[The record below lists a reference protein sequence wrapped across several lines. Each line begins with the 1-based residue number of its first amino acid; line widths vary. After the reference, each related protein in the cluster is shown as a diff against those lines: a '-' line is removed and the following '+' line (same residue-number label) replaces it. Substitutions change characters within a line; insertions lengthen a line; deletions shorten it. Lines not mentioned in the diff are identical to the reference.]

1 MIKKLIPF
9 LVLSMALLTSCP
21 TAPPLEPTDQLEP
34 YLVPNAPSEVV
45 ATNGYDDSIT
55 LTWTA
60 VENATSYQVWGIR
73 STDYGA
79 TSGNSSG
86 NTNYSTLEERGFKL
100 LDVVQGT
107 SYTLDETHGISYV
120 FSVVAMRNIGTSASD
135 SSKSMLYSRPSVY
148 VEGSIA
154 GDIIISGMANSSSV
168 VLYWA
173 IEGIESV
180 LDGSTLYQTEF
191 SIDYRKS
198 GENEWKTSD
207 LPGYDGSFSYQMM
220 ASSYDLTPNTSYDFR
235 LDMTV
240 IDGERTVAT
249 RQSEVF
255 PLFTDEN
262 LVPEPIASIS
272 ASTDR
277 IDKIEVAFTAPR
289 IPEGSNLL
297 SVFRIQRGENA
308 SSFQTIAEVKAEEL
322 TTNESGAYIYMDN
335 TAEENT
341 EYYYRVINGFTT
353 KENPD
358 VSIWQANESSSALS
372 DPGHRI
378 WIPENLTITVTKEMG
393 NTEGIPMRK
402 DLHFTFSYPKV
413 LEEGITFT
421 LETRE
426 WNEDDNKTSSVISE
440 VVLSGGEDSI
450 YSFDKSE
457 SIDESN
463 TCYRTFSY
471 NLVLYKDGEEVRR
484 IGFQSDVVIDLGRS
498 ESIAFIKDGSFKA
511 STNRI
516 EAVLL
521 SWELED
527 ISTSGEEYKVYID
540 EVEYEGVL
548 DVDAYGT
555 FRSVEIPSDGKHEYR
570 LSMVATQGDVR
581 NELIYPFPAY
591 GDILRAPVNLDASDG
606 TSIERI
612 EITFEAMSD
621 DEVFHQIRYKAEGQD
636 WNYIAD
642 NAVEEGKAFLEAKG
656 DATDGE
662 RIEFQ
667 IRSGNK
673 DQQGEYT
680 TWSESEYGS
689 VFGPGAMGL
698 SASDEEDAIAINLSW
713 HPADGAVRY
722 YIYRDGER
730 RPGNVSADTVN
741 EDGMLT
747 YSDESVSTLSTDEAL
762 SKTYA
767 YEVFP
772 VMEDG
777 TESKYGSA
785 DEGKLFSPPNGVTV
799 SKGEFSGYV
808 HLTWEESNT
817 INEATHYQ
825 VKRYELDEE
834 GNEIN
839 VRTFTRTMN
848 DFFDDASCDG
858 KAYYT
863 VRALKV
869 ENNETKLESMYQN
882 SFEDKVNF
890 FGETE
895 EGDLGYMLGEMGA
908 PAVHTVMDDEGY
920 LAPYVEVSWERV
932 DGATSYDILANFN
945 NSSATYVEDIPDNID
960 VVSDMDYN
968 PESMEIVTRGTP
980 GTVGYL
986 EYDPSLRRYTYLDNS
1001 GTMRTTTAI
1010 SGYSISAANGNER
1023 SGSATNRST
1032 AYRQPRTDEYVNI
1045 ANELVYTGLHIADQ
1059 STALNGSWM
1068 HYNAWIGTSDVEFK
1082 YPDSGNTQIE
1092 VVVPTNINLTS
1103 TTEDGSVSFNGF
1115 KRDGMT
1121 ISGDFVVSTTGIPSN
1136 TNLPPTSLKDGNIS
1150 SLSFDDIQISQT
1162 EVGKIRGVSISY
1174 PENLGLWNINP
1185 DLAYT
1190 VNIDGETHTVNDS
1203 TLISRPF

>member
-207 LPGYDGSFSYQMM
+207 LPGYDGSFSYRMM

-235 LDMTV
+235 LNMNV

-262 LVPEPIASIS
+262 LVPEPISSIS

-297 SVFRIQRGENA
+297 NVFRIQRGENA

-353 KENPD
+353 EENPD
-358 VSIWQANESSSALS
+358 VSIWQANESSSAFS

-378 WIPENLTITVTKEMG
+378 WIPENLTITVTKEMS

-413 LEEGITFT
+413 LEEGIAFA

-440 VVLSGGEDSI
+440 VVLSGGEDGI

-555 FRSVEIPSDGKHEYR
+555 FRSVEIPSNGKHEYR

-591 GDILRAPVNLDASDG
+591 GDILRAPDSLDASDG
-606 TSIERI
+606 TSTEGI

-636 WNYIAD
+636 RWNFIAD
-642 NAVEEGKAFLEAKG
+642 DAVEEGKAFLEAKG
-656 DATDGE
+656 DETDGE

-673 DQQGEYT
+673 DQQDRYT
-680 TWSESEYGS
+680 DWSESEYGS
-689 VFGPGAMGL
+689 VFGPGAMKL
-698 SASDEEDAIAINLSW
+698 AASDEEDAISINLSW

-722 YIYRDGER
+722 YIYRNGER
-730 RPGNVSADTVN
+730 RPGNVSADTIN

-762 SKTYA
+762 SKTYT

-777 TESKYGSA
+777 TESEYGSA
-785 DEGKLFSPPNGVTV
+785 DEGKLFSPPNNVTV

-848 DFFDDASCDG
+848 DFFDDASSDG

-869 ENNETKLESMYQN
+869 ENNETKLESVYQN

-895 EGDLGYMLGEMGA
+895 EGNLGYMLSEMGA
-908 PAVHTVMDDEGY
+908 PAVRTVMDDEGY

-932 DGATSYDILANFN
+932 DGATSYSVLANIN
-945 NSSATYVEDIPDNID
+945 NIDATTNIDDEAVIID
-960 VVSDMDYN
+960 VVKDMAYN
-968 PESMEIVTRGTP
+968 PESMEIVARGTP
-980 GTVGYL
+980 RTAGYL
-986 EYDPSLRRYTYLDNS
+986 EYDPSLRRYTYLDQS

-1010 SGYSISAANGNER
+1010 SSYSMNAFNEGEISN
-1023 SGSATNRST
+1023 SATARST
-1032 AYRQPRTDEYVNI
+1032 VYRQPRPDEIISMTNEILHVMLHNADNAFGGDWFYYDISNTPTMYYYPSEEDPIVSIEKPGENWTATDR
-1045 ANELVYTGLHIADQ
+1045 TGTSTFNNYNNGIMTVTGTIHTGTTGFAADDNPLNNLQ
-1059 STALNGSWM
+1059 NGSFSASFD
-1068 HYNAWIGTSDVEFK
+1068 N
-1082 YPDSGNTQIE
+1082 IE
-1092 VVVPTNINLTS
+1092 TS
-1103 TTEDGSVSFNGF
+1103 TGDTGKYKTATITYPEKLSVNSVN
-1115 KRDGMT
+1115 
-1121 ISGDFVVSTTGIPSN
+1121 
-1136 TNLPPTSLKDGNIS
+1136 TSLI
-1150 SLSFDDIQISQT
+1150 
-1162 EVGKIRGVSISY
+1162 
-1174 PENLGLWNINP
+1174 
-1185 DLAYT
+1185 YT
-1190 VNIDGETHTVNDS
+1190 VNIDSETHTVNDS

>member
-1 MIKKLIPF
+1 MIKKLIPL
-9 LVLSMALLTSCP
+9 LVIFASLLTSCP

-207 LPGYDGSFSYQMM
+207 LPGYDGSFSYRMM

-235 LDMTV
+235 LNMNV

-262 LVPEPIASIS
+262 LVPEPISSIS

-277 IDKIEVAFTAPR
+277 IDAIEVAFTAPR

-353 KENPD
+353 EENPD
-358 VSIWQANESSSALS
+358 VSIWQANESSSAFS

-378 WIPENLTITVTKEMG
+378 WIPENLTITVTKEMS

-402 DLHFTFSYPKV
+402 DLHFTFSYSKV

-426 WNEDDNKTSSVISE
+426 WNEDDNKTSSVMSE
-440 VVLSGGEDSI
+440 VDPTGEKDGI
-450 YSFDKSE
+450 YSFDKIE

-471 NLVLYKDGEEVRR
+471 NLVLHKDGKEVKR

-540 EVEYEGVL
+540 EVEYTGEL
-548 DVDAYGT
+548 DVHAYGT
-555 FRSVEIPSDGKHEYR
+555 LRSVEIPSDGKHEYR

-591 GDILRAPVNLDASDG
+591 GDILRAPDSLDASDG
-606 TSIERI
+606 TSKEGI

-642 NAVEEGKAFLEAKG
+642 DAVEEGKAFLKAKG

-673 DQQGEYT
+673 DQQDRYT
-680 TWSESEYGS
+680 DWSESEYGS
-689 VFGPGAMGL
+689 VFGPGAMKL
-698 SASDEEDAIAINLSW
+698 AASDEEDAISINLSW

-730 RPGNVSADTVN
+730 RPGNVSADTIN

-762 SKTYA
+762 SKTYT

-777 TESKYGSA
+777 TESEYGSA
-785 DEGKLFSPPNGVTV
+785 DEGKLFSPPNNVTV

-848 DFFDDASCDG
+848 DFFDDASSDG

-869 ENNETKLESMYQN
+869 ENNETKLESVYQN

-895 EGDLGYMLGEMGA
+895 EGNLGYMLSEMGA
-908 PAVHTVMDDEGY
+908 PAVRTVMDDEGY

-932 DGATSYDILANFN
+932 DGATSYSVLANIN
-945 NSSATYVEDIPDNID
+945 NIDATTNIDDEAVIID
-960 VVSDMDYN
+960 VVKDMAYN
-968 PESMEIVTRGTP
+968 PESMEIVARGTP
-980 GTVGYL
+980 RTAGYL
-986 EYDPSLRRYTYLDNS
+986 EYDPSLRRYTYLDQS

-1010 SGYSISAANGNER
+1010 SSYSMNAFNEGEISN
-1023 SGSATNRST
+1023 SATARST
-1032 AYRQPRTDEYVNI
+1032 VYRQPRPDEIISMTNEILHVMLHNADNAFGGDWFYYDISNTPTMYYYPSEEDPIVSIEKPGENWIATDR
-1045 ANELVYTGLHIADQ
+1045 TGTSTFNNYNNGIMTVTGTIHTGTTGVAADDNPLNNLQ
-1059 STALNGSWM
+1059 NGSFSASFD
-1068 HYNAWIGTSDVEFK
+1068 N
-1082 YPDSGNTQIE
+1082 IE
-1092 VVVPTNINLTS
+1092 TS
-1103 TTEDGSVSFNGF
+1103 TGDTGKYKTATITYPEKLSVNSVN
-1115 KRDGMT
+1115 
-1121 ISGDFVVSTTGIPSN
+1121 
-1136 TNLPPTSLKDGNIS
+1136 TSLI
-1150 SLSFDDIQISQT
+1150 
-1162 EVGKIRGVSISY
+1162 
-1174 PENLGLWNINP
+1174 
-1185 DLAYT
+1185 YT
-1190 VNIDGETHTVNDS
+1190 VNIDSETHTVNDS

>member
-34 YLVPNAPSEVV
+34 YLVPNAPTDVV

-135 SSKSMLYSRPSVY
+135 SSKSMLYSRPSAY

-154 GDIIISGMANSSSV
+154 GDIIISGMANSNSV

-198 GENEWKTSD
+198 GEGEWKTSD

-235 LDMTV
+235 LDMNV

-277 IDKIEVAFTAPR
+277 IDAIEVAFTAPR

-322 TTNESGAYIYMDN
+322 TTNESGAYIYIDN

-358 VSIWQANESSSALS
+358 VSIWQANESSSAPS
-372 DPGHRI
+372 APGHRI
-378 WIPENLTITVTKEMG
+378 WIPENLTIAVTEEMD

-413 LEEGITFT
+413 LEEGITFA

-440 VVLSGGEDSI
+440 VVLFGGEDGI
-450 YSFDKSE
+450 YSFDKIE

-516 EAVLL
+516 EAVLV

-540 EVEYEGVL
+540 EVEYTGEL
-548 DVDAYGT
+548 DVHAYGT
-555 FRSVEIPSDGKHEYR
+555 FRSVEIHSDGKHEYR

-591 GDILRAPVNLDASDG
+591 GDILRDPDSLDASDG
-606 TSIERI
+606 TSKEGI

-636 WNYIAD
+636 NWNYIAD
-642 NAVEEGKAFLEAKG
+642 DAVEEGKAFLEAKG
-656 DATDGE
+656 DETDGE

-673 DQQGEYT
+673 DQQGKYT
-680 TWSESEYGS
+680 DWSESEYGS
-689 VFGPGAMGL
+689 VFGPGAMKL
-698 SASDEEDAIAINLSW
+698 TASDEEDAITINLSW

-730 RPGNVSADTVN
+730 RPGNVSADTIN

-762 SKTYA
+762 SKTYK
-767 YEVFP
+767 YKVVP

-785 DEGKLFSPPNGVTV
+785 DEGKLFSPPNNVTV

-825 VKRYELDEE
+825 VKRYELDED

-848 DFFDDASCDG
+848 DFFDDASSDG

-869 ENNETKLESMYQN
+869 ENNETKLESVYQN

-932 DGATSYDILANFN
+932 DGATSYSVLANIN
-945 NSSATYVEDIPDNID
+945 NIDATTNIDDEAVIID
-960 VVSDMDYN
+960 VVTDMAYN
-968 PESMEIVTRGTP
+968 PESMEIVYRGTP

-1010 SGYSISAANGNER
+1010 SSYSMNAFNEGEISN
-1023 SGSATNRST
+1023 SATARST
-1032 AYRQPRTDEYVNI
+1032 VYRQPRPDEIISMTNEILHVMLHKADNAFGGDWFYYDISNTPTMYYYPSEEDPLVSIEKPGENWTATDR
-1045 ANELVYTGLHIADQ
+1045 TGTSTFNNYNNGIMTVTGTIHTGTTGVAADDNPLNNLQ
-1059 STALNGSWM
+1059 NGSFSASFD
-1068 HYNAWIGTSDVEFK
+1068 N
-1082 YPDSGNTQIE
+1082 IE
-1092 VVVPTNINLTS
+1092 TS
-1103 TTEDGSVSFNGF
+1103 TGDTGKYKTATITYPEKLSVNSVN
-1115 KRDGMT
+1115 
-1121 ISGDFVVSTTGIPSN
+1121 
-1136 TNLPPTSLKDGNIS
+1136 TSLI
-1150 SLSFDDIQISQT
+1150 
-1162 EVGKIRGVSISY
+1162 
-1174 PENLGLWNINP
+1174 
-1185 DLAYT
+1185 YT
-1190 VNIDGETHTVNDS
+1190 VNIDSETHTVNDS

>member
-34 YLVPNAPSEVV
+34 YLVPNAPSKVV

-358 VSIWQANESSSALS
+358 VSIWQANESSSAPS
-372 DPGHRI
+372 APGHRI
-378 WIPENLTITVTKEMG
+378 WIPENLTIAVTEEMA

-413 LEEGITFT
+413 LEEGIAFA

-440 VVLSGGEDSI
+440 VVLSGGEDGI

-555 FRSVEIPSDGKHEYR
+555 FRSVEIPSNGKHEYR

-591 GDILRAPVNLDASDG
+591 GDILRAPDSLDASDG
-606 TSIERI
+606 TSTEGI

-636 WNYIAD
+636 RWNFIAD
-642 NAVEEGKAFLEAKG
+642 DAVEEGKAFLEAKG

-673 DQQGEYT
+673 DQQGKYT
-680 TWSESEYGS
+680 DWSESEYGS
-689 VFGPGAMGL
+689 VFGPGAMKL
-698 SASDEEDAIAINLSW
+698 TASDEEDAISINLSW

-722 YIYRDGER
+722 YIYRNGER
-730 RPGNVSADTVN
+730 RPGNVSADTIN

-762 SKTYA
+762 SKTYT

-777 TESKYGSA
+777 TESEYGSA
-785 DEGKLFSPPNGVTV
+785 DEGKLFSPPNDVTV

-808 HLTWEESNT
+808 HLTWKESNT

-848 DFFDDASCDG
+848 DFFDDASSDG

-869 ENNETKLESMYQN
+869 ENNETKLESVYQN

-895 EGDLGYMLGEMGA
+895 EGNLGYMLSEMGA
-908 PAVHTVMDDEGY
+908 PAVRTVMDDEGY

-932 DGATSYDILANFN
+932 DGATSYSVLANIN
-945 NSSATYVEDIPDNID
+945 NIDATTNIDDEAVIID
-960 VVSDMDYN
+960 VVKDMAYN
-968 PESMEIVTRGTP
+968 PESMEIVARGTP
-980 GTVGYL
+980 RTAGYL

-1010 SGYSISAANGNER
+1010 SSYSMNAFNEGEISN
-1023 SGSATNRST
+1023 SATARST
-1032 AYRQPRTDEYVNI
+1032 VYRQPRPDEIISMTNEILHVMLHNADNAFGGDWFYYDFSNTPTMYYYPSEEDPIVSIEKPGENWTATDR
-1045 ANELVYTGLHIADQ
+1045 TGTSTFNNYNNGIMTVTGTIHTGTTGVAADDNPLNNLQ
-1059 STALNGSWM
+1059 NGSFSASFD
-1068 HYNAWIGTSDVEFK
+1068 N
-1082 YPDSGNTQIE
+1082 IE
-1092 VVVPTNINLTS
+1092 TS
-1103 TTEDGSVSFNGF
+1103 TGDTGKYKTATITYPEKLSVNSVN
-1115 KRDGMT
+1115 
-1121 ISGDFVVSTTGIPSN
+1121 
-1136 TNLPPTSLKDGNIS
+1136 TSLI
-1150 SLSFDDIQISQT
+1150 
-1162 EVGKIRGVSISY
+1162 
-1174 PENLGLWNINP
+1174 
-1185 DLAYT
+1185 YT
-1190 VNIDGETHTVNDS
+1190 VNIDSETHTVNDS